1 MLFAFFMP
9 PMKLTAYLP
18 LLLLMISSC
27 SSQVSNQTASQEFE
41 QKEIYRSDEL
51 IIRQVSPSCYQHI
64 SYLSTQDYGKV
75 ECNGMVVAKE
85 GLAYVFDT
93 PATLEG
99 SSELVSWLKDSLQV
113 STRLIVPTHF
123 HSDCLAGLGVFH
135 ENGIPSMAEGE
146 TYQLAREDSVEV
158 LPLSSFGGGM
168 DFTIGQDTIKVYDPG
183 PGHTADNMVA
193 YHSTDRVLFGGCL
206 VKSDGAGK
214 GYLGDADVAN
224 WPNSIK
230 NIQSKFPD
238 IERVIPGHGEV
249 GSVDLLDYT
258 IQLFQNE

>member
-1 MLFAFFMP
+1 MIR
-9 PMKLTAYLP
+9 T
-18 LLLLMISSC
+18 LLLSLFCLALYAC
-27 SSQVSNQTASQEFE
+27 STQVTE
-41 QKEIYRSDEL
+41 QKEISTAKPEWEEKYQSENL
-51 IIRQVSPSCYQHI
+51 IIRQISPHCYQYI
-64 SYLSTQDYGKV
+64 SYLSTQDFGKV
-75 ECNGMVVAKE
+75 ECNGMIVMKDKQ
-85 GLAYVFDT
+85 AYVFDT
-93 PATLEG
+93 PATPEG
-99 SSELVSWLKDSLQV
+99 SSELVSWLQDSLQV

-135 ENGIPSMAEGE
+135 KNGIPSMAEAE
-146 TYQLAREDSVEV
+146 TYQLARADSVEV

-183 PGHTADNMVA
+183 PGHTADNVVVYYSA
-193 YHSTDRVLFGGCL
+193 DRVLFGGCL

-230 NIQSKFPD
+230 NIQSQFPD
-238 IERVIPGHGEV
+238 IVWVIPGHGEV
-249 GSVDLLDYT
+249 GSTQLLDYT